1 MLAAAAALLTVC
13 ATTAAVDPPSWHDVK
28 LSAAER
34 TDAL

>member
-13 ATTAAVDPPSWHDVK
+13 TTTAAPPSWHDVK